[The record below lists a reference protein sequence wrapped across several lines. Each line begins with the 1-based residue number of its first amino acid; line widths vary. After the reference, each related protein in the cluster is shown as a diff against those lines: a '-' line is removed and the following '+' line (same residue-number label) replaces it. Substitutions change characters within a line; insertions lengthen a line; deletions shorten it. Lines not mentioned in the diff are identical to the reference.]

1 MVRATS
7 VFSQV
12 LNQVPRS
19 LFEEIVGKHRGDY
32 RAKGFRCWDQLV
44 CMLFAQ
50 LAQAKSL
57 REITIGLQS
66 CAGKLQHL
74 GVFCYPKRSTLAY
87 ANEHRPSEIYEELFH
102 RLASKLRVSNLRGP
116 DRKPF
121 RFRGKLYSLDST
133 LIELSVSMFDWAKY
147 VKTKGAVK
155 IHLMLDHDGC
165 LPKFAVVTDG
175 RVHDVRVAQNLSFAP
190 GTVVAVDKGY
200 VDYEL
205 YSRWTEEQVSF
216 VTRPK
221 KNMRYRVLEEREVP
235 GGNIVSDQIIELASS
250 YAAERCTVPLRL
262 VQAVDP
268 KTGEFRECLT
278 NNLKLS
284 PRTIVGVYRERW
296 RIETFFR
303 TLKQNLRVKTFVGTS
318 ANAVQIQIWTA
329 LIAMLLLKYLKH
341 LSTWNWSLSNLIA
354 LLRWNLFGYR
364 DLWEWLNN
372 PGVPPPDTPLS
383 QPYLSGLGLQGGT

>member
-133 LIELSVSMFDWAKY
+133 LIELSVSMFDWAK
-147 VKTKGAVK
+147 
-155 IHLMLDHDGC
+155 
-165 LPKFAVVTDG
+165 
-175 RVHDVRVAQNLSFAP
+175 
-190 GTVVAVDKGY
+190 
-200 VDYEL
+200 
-205 YSRWTEEQVSF
+205 
-216 VTRPK
+216 
-221 KNMRYRVLEEREVP
+221 
-235 GGNIVSDQIIELASS
+235 
-250 YAAERCTVPLRL
+250 
-262 VQAVDP
+262 
-268 KTGEFRECLT
+268 
-278 NNLKLS
+278 
-284 PRTIVGVYRERW
+284 
-296 RIETFFR
+296 
-303 TLKQNLRVKTFVGTS
+303 
-318 ANAVQIQIWTA
+318 
-329 LIAMLLLKYLKH
+329 
-341 LSTWNWSLSNLIA
+341 
-354 LLRWNLFGYR
+354 
-364 DLWEWLNN
+364 
-372 PGVPPPDTPLS
+372 
-383 QPYLSGLGLQGGT
+383 